1 MNRFVFYIGAV
12 LTVFNFSVPAAAAA
26 VVAAPRAV
34 SGVAESDEVAA
45 PRAVSGVAESDE
57 VAAPRAVP
65 AAQATGAEVPV
76 VGGGMVE
83 AAQDEA
89 AQDEATA
96 QDEAAQDE
104 AAAREERRRNSMAAH
119 INDELVK
126 LFMLPFIADKLF
138 EGEKINQSMLG
149 FLRLMYPT
157 TDVEKLAKLESA
169 LRPMILWK
177 RKYDYAVAKLKHRI
191 KAFNLL
197 PKDAP
202 VVAADGEYAA
212 LEEDLRKAPGEA
224 GEYQVRYRPFKYLE
238 YDRGRFG
245 EPVRRRDKNYDS
257 PEDFNSDEI
266 ALALLRLDFKG
277 FMEALGKM
285 PAMSDGADEKPALFG
300 DGGRARLLADT
311 SKLGDKKKIYA
322 VLEVQL
328 PEGMYINGDYLN
340 PAVRPAFIPEEEKV
354 APAGVAASGGRSAD
368 SGQSSRNVQSY
379 RLYQPMAGGVESNGQ
394 ARRVL
399 AGNVRFPLEII
410 RADTDKSMRIAG
422 KFRWTLCDKNGNCQP
437 METQHSLTLPASTEA
452 DISLYYSY
460 VMQGFARLPKE
471 ESRHARL
478 EAAVYHP
485 ESGELEVRF
494 ATTRPFSNAAVMAE
508 DAAGT
513 DFLRPRYEIG
523 DDYVRAFFKVGGG
536 SSLDDERARF
546 APDSGLPR
554 PYAPDGAGLAMT
566 EQGDSG
572 GSATGNEGSASGT
585 SNRGNVDGTGLGQG
599 AGAEA
604 LGRGFVGGEV
614 AISATFNDNEM
625 LRTVIRPT
633 VASGRLAKEDVRFAG
648 EGVHFAP
655 DNGLLRPYAPDGGAG
670 GTGNEG
676 SGSGTGNEG
685 SGRATGNGD
694 GTGYK
699 VVSEAFS
706 AGNDSVSG
714 FAMTEQGKAVAA
726 IPAPGSGVL
735 LMFGFM
741 LLLMPGGFY
750 LYFQLLRLIWMR
762 DDRRRILAGYGVGA
776 ALALAL
782 LGIGYN
788 GRYFGEMYQNPWL
801 LAGAA
806 AVILSLFAESLGY
819 MDFRLFRPLKTI
831 MPRGMAAGLFAVL
844 LGTVFP
850 AAYKAEALS
859 GLLARGVRFSAAEAE
874 WLAPEAASLWG
885 GLALVWLGM
894 MILPLAALAFRTRYW
909 YLLTGFRR
917 FNILY
922 NGLYIIWLA
931 WLIFAGFGSGAA
943 VLLPVG
949 LALLF
954 GIWYI
959 FPQAAI
965 EATKRLRSEA
975 RKKAAFAK
983 VQKHWLALV
992 LVWTGLMGGGLQ
1004 LAGAEAPRA
1013 TAVIER
1019 GVAAPAMTDKIA
1031 GAGIW
1036 LFNGLKKI
1044 FAPAGDTESADNMLT
1059 QALPPAEG
1067 NETADNATADNMLTQ
1082 ALPPAEGN
1090 ETADNATV
1098 NKTDTPAEAFAT
1110 GADTPAAALI
1120 FVGADYSPK
1129 SLYSLAAAKQ
1139 LAGNGV
1145 RVIRADASGDGLN
1158 ALPWFAAYR
1167 RFYAPLFIL
1176 YTARHPGGLVLPEN
1190 LNGVD
1195 FNKALAGWS
1204 E

>member
-45 PRAVSGVAESDE
+45 PRAV
-57 VAAPRAVP
+57 P

-76 VGGGMVE
+76 VGGGMV
-83 AAQDEA
+83 EA

-354 APAGVAASGGRSAD
+354 APAGVATSGGRSVD

-399 AGNVRFPLEII
+399 AGNVRFPLEIT

-422 KFRWTLCDKNGNCQP
+422 KFRWTLCDKSGNCQP

-460 VMQGFARLPKE
+460 VMQGFAQLPKE

-536 SSLDDERARF
+536 SSLDDEGARF
-546 APDSGLPR
+546 APDNRLLR

-585 SNRGNVDGTGLGQG
+585 SNEGSASGTSNRGNVDGTGLGQR

-648 EGVHFAP
+648 EGVRFAP
-655 DNGLLRPYAPDGGAG
+655 DNGLLRLYAPDGGA
-670 GTGNEG
+670 
-676 SGSGTGNEG
+676 SGTGNRG
-685 SGRATGNGD
+685 SGRVTGNGD
-694 GTGYK
+694 GAGNRGSGRVTGNGDGAGNRGSGRVTGNGDGAGYK

-931 WLIFAGFGSGAA
+931 WLVFAGFGPGAA

-975 RKKAAFAK
+975 RKKAAFAT

-1067 NETADNATADNMLTQ
+1067 NETADNATAD
-1082 ALPPAEGN
+1082 
-1090 ETADNATV
+1090 
-1098 NKTDTPAEAFAT
+1098 KTDTPAEAFAT
-1110 GADTPAAALI
+1110 GADMPAAVLI

>member
-12 LTVFNFSVPAAAAA
+12 LTVFNFSVPAAAA
-26 VVAAPRAV
+26 VPAARATEGSV
-34 SGVAESDEVAA
+34 VAESDVVAA
-45 PRAVSGVAESDE
+45 VAAVAAARAVE
-57 VAAPRAVP
+57 
-65 AAQATGAEVPV
+65 AEVPV
-76 VGGGMVE
+76 VGGGMV
-83 AAQDEA
+83 EA

-157 TDVEKLAKLESA
+157 TDMEKLAKLESA

-399 AGNVRFPLEII
+399 AGNVRFPLEIT

-523 DDYVRAFFKVGGG
+523 DDYVRAFFKVGG
-536 SSLDDERARF
+536 
-546 APDSGLPR
+546 
-554 PYAPDGAGLAMT
+554 
-566 EQGDSG
+566 
-572 GSATGNEGSASGT
+572 SATGNEGSASGT

-633 VASGRLAKEDVRFAG
+633 IASGRLAKEEVRFAG
-648 EGVHFAP
+648 EGVRFAP

-676 SGSGTGNEG
+676 SGSGTGNRG
-685 SGRATGNGD
+685 SGRVTGNGD
-694 GTGYK
+694 GAGYK

-782 LGIGYN
+782 LGIGFN

-806 AVILSLFAESLGY
+806 AVILPLFAESLGY
-819 MDFRLFRPLKTI
+819 MDFRLFRPLKMI

-931 WLIFAGFGSGAA
+931 WLIFAGFGPGAA

-1013 TAVIER
+1013 TAVMER
-1019 GVAAPAMTDKIA
+1019 GVAAQAMADKIA

-1067 NETADNATADNMLTQ
+1067 NESADNAM
-1082 ALPPAEGN
+1082 
-1090 ETADNATV
+1090 V

-1110 GADTPAAALI
+1110 GADMPAAALV

-1145 RVIRADASGDGLN
+1145 RVIRADASGSGLN

>member
-1 MNRFVFYIGAV
+1 
-12 LTVFNFSVPAAAAA
+12 
-26 VVAAPRAV
+26 
-34 SGVAESDEVAA
+34 
-45 PRAVSGVAESDE
+45 
-57 VAAPRAVP
+57 
-65 AAQATGAEVPV
+65 
-76 VGGGMVE
+76 
-83 AAQDEA
+83 
-89 AQDEATA
+89 
-96 QDEAAQDE
+96 
-104 AAAREERRRNSMAAH
+104 
-119 INDELVK
+119 
-126 LFMLPFIADKLF
+126 MLPFIADKLF

-257 PEDFNSDEI
+257 PADFNSDEI

-340 PAVRPAFIPEEEKV
+340 SAVRPVFVPEEENV
-354 APAGVAASGGRSAD
+354 APAGVAVSGGRSAD

-399 AGNVRFPLEII
+399 AGNVRFPLEIT
-410 RADTDKSMRIAG
+410 RADTSKSMRIAG
-422 KFRWTLCDKNGNCQP
+422 KFRWTLCDKSGNCRP

-460 VMQGFARLPKE
+460 VMQGFAQLPKE

-536 SSLDDERARF
+536 VGLDEEGARF
-546 APDSGLPR
+546 APDSG
-554 PYAPDGAGLAMT
+554 A
-566 EQGDSG
+566 SG
-572 GSATGNEGSASGT
+572 TSSGSATGYKGSEAFFADNEGSASGT
-585 SNRGNVDGTGLGQG
+585 GNGGSASGTGNEGSGTGLGQG

-633 VASGRLAKEDVRFAG
+633 VASGRLAKEEVRFAG
-648 EGVHFAP
+648 EGARFAP
-655 DNGLLRPYAPDGGAG
+655 DNRLPRPYAPDGGGRA
-670 GTGNEG
+670 TGNEG
-676 SGSGTGNEG
+676 SVSGTGNGGGTG

-699 VVSEAFS
+699 VVSEAFF
-706 AGNDSVSG
+706 AGIGGSDSVSG
-714 FAMTEQGKAVAA
+714 LAMTEKGNAVAA

-819 MDFRLFRPLKTI
+819 MDFRLFRPLKMI

-850 AAYKAEALS
+850 AVYKAEALA
-859 GLLARGVRFSAAEAE
+859 GLLARGVQFSAEKAV
-874 WLAPEAASLWG
+874 WLAADAASLWG

-894 MILPLAALAFRTRYW
+894 MILPLATLAFRTRYW

-922 NGLYIIWLA
+922 NGLYIVWLA
-931 WLIFAGFGSGAA
+931 WLIFAGFGLGAA
-943 VLLPVG
+943 VFLPVG

-975 RKKAAFAK
+975 RKKAAFAT

-1013 TAVIER
+1013 TAVMER
-1019 GVAAPAMTDKIA
+1019 GVAAQAMTDKIA
-1031 GAGIW
+1031 GAGVW
-1036 LFNGLKKI
+1036 LFNGLKRI

-1067 NETADNATADNMLTQ
+1067 NESADNATADKTNTS
-1082 ALPPAEGN
+1082 AEIS
-1090 ETADNATV
+1090 A
-1098 NKTDTPAEAFAT
+1098 AE
-1110 GADTPAAALI
+1110 ADTPAAMLV

-1145 RVIRADASGDGLN
+1145 RVIQVDASGKGIN

-1176 YTARHPGGLVLPEN
+1176 YTERHPGGLVLPEN

>member
-26 VVAAPRAV
+26 AQAVTAPRAV
-34 SGVAESDEVAA
+34 GGNVVAESDGAVA
-45 PRAVSGVAESDE
+45 P
-57 VAAPRAVP
+57 AAAAVP

-76 VGGGMVE
+76 VSGGMVE

-89 AQDEATA
+89 MAQDEATA
-96 QDEAAQDE
+96 QDEAA
-104 AAAREERRRNSMAAH
+104 AREKRRRNSMAAH

-126 LFMLPFIADKLF
+126 FFMLPFIADKLF

-354 APAGVAASGGRSAD
+354 APAGMAASGGRSAD

-399 AGNVRFPLEII
+399 AGNVRFPLEIT
-410 RADTDKSMRIAG
+410 RADTSKSMRIAG
-422 KFRWTLCDKNGNCQP
+422 KFRWTLCDKSGNCRP

-460 VMQGFARLPKE
+460 VMQGFAQLPKE

-485 ESGELEVRF
+485 ASGELEVRF

-536 SSLDDERARF
+536 A
-546 APDSGLPR
+546 SG
-554 PYAPDGAGLAMT
+554 
-566 EQGDSG
+566 
-572 GSATGNEGSASGT
+572 TGNGGSASGT
-585 SNRGNVDGTGLGQG
+585 SSGRATGNEGNGDGTGLGQG
-599 AGAEA
+599 AGTEA

-633 VASGRLAKEDVRFAG
+633 VASSRSAKEEVRFAG
-648 EGVHFAP
+648 EGVRFAPDSGLPRPYAPDGGAGLDDEGVRFAP
-655 DNGLLRPYAPDGGAG
+655 DNGLLRPYAPDGAG
-670 GTGNEG
+670 LAMTEKGDSGG
-676 SGSGTGNEG
+676 S
-685 SGRATGNGD
+685 ATGNVD
-694 GTGYK
+694 GVGYK

-714 FAMTEQGKAVAA
+714 LAMAEQGKAVAA

-806 AVILSLFAESLGY
+806 AVILPLFAESLGY

-831 MPRGMAAGLFAVL
+831 MPRGMATGLFAVL

-931 WLIFAGFGSGAA
+931 WLIFAGFGPGAA

-975 RKKAAFAK
+975 RKKAAFAT

-1013 TAVIER
+1013 TAVMER

-1031 GAGIW
+1031 GAGVW

-1059 QALPPAEG
+1059 QALPSAEG
-1067 NETADNATADNMLTQ
+1067 NEMADNATAD
-1082 ALPPAEGN
+1082 
-1090 ETADNATV
+1090 
-1098 NKTDTPAEAFAT
+1098 KTDTPVEAFAT
-1110 GADTPAAALI
+1110 GADTPAALLI

-1145 RVIRADASGDGLN
+1145 RVIRADASGGGLN

-1176 YTARHPGGLVLPEN
+1176 YTERHPGGLVLPEN

>member
-12 LTVFNFSVPAAAAA
+12 LTVFNFSVPAAAVAA
-26 VVAAPRAV
+26 VPAPRATEGSV
-34 SGVAESDEVAA
+34 VAESDGVAA
-45 PRAVSGVAESDE
+45 
-57 VAAPRAVP
+57 VAAAR
-65 AAQATGAEVPV
+65 ATGAEVPV

-83 AAQDEA
+83 AAQDEV
-89 AQDEATA
+89 
-96 QDEAAQDE
+96 AAQDE
-104 AAAREERRRNSMAAH
+104 AAAREKRRRNSMAAH

-126 LFMLPFIADKLF
+126 FFMLPFIADKLF

-157 TDVEKLAKLESA
+157 TDMEKLAKLESA

-368 SGQSSRNVQSY
+368 SGQSNRNVQSY

-399 AGNVRFPLEII
+399 AGNVRFPLEIT

-460 VMQGFARLPKE
+460 VMQGFAQLPKE

-485 ESGELEVRF
+485 ASGELEVRF

-536 SSLDDERARF
+536 GSATGNGDGTGLGQGAGAEALRRGFVDGEVAISATFNDNEMLRTVIRPTLASGRSANEEVRFAGEGARFAPDNGLLRPYALDGGGSLDDEGVRF

-566 EQGDSG
+566 EKGDSG
-572 GSATGNEGSASGT
+572 GSATGN
-585 SNRGNVDGTGLGQG
+585 VDG
-599 AGAEA
+599 
-604 LGRGFVGGEV
+604 V
-614 AISATFNDNEM
+614 
-625 LRTVIRPT
+625 
-633 VASGRLAKEDVRFAG
+633 
-648 EGVHFAP
+648 
-655 DNGLLRPYAPDGGAG
+655 
-670 GTGNEG
+670 
-676 SGSGTGNEG
+676 
-685 SGRATGNGD
+685 
-694 GTGYK
+694 GYK

-782 LGIGYN
+782 LGIGFN

-806 AVILSLFAESLGY
+806 AVILPLFAESLGY
-819 MDFRLFRPLKTI
+819 MDFRLFRPLKMI

-850 AAYKAEALS
+850 VAYKAEALS

-931 WLIFAGFGSGAA
+931 WLIFAGFGPGAA
-943 VLLPVG
+943 ILLPVG
-949 LALLF
+949 LTLLF

-975 RKKAAFAK
+975 RKKAAFAT

-1013 TAVIER
+1013 TAVMER

-1031 GAGIW
+1031 GAGVW

-1044 FAPAGDTESADNMLT
+1044 FAPAGDTESADNTLT
-1059 QALPPAEG
+1059 QALPSAEG
-1067 NETADNATADNMLTQ
+1067 NAAADNATA
-1082 ALPPAEGN
+1082 
-1090 ETADNATV
+1090 
-1098 NKTDTPAEAFAT
+1098 NKTDTPAEISAA
-1110 GADTPAAALI
+1110 GADTPAAALV

-1145 RVIRADASGDGLN
+1145 RVIRADASGGGLN

>member
-12 LTVFNFSVPAAAAA
+12 LTVFNFSVPVPAAQATEGSVVAESDGVAA
-26 VVAAPRAV
+26 VAAVAAPQATGGSVVAESDVVAAVAAPQAVAAPRAV
-34 SGVAESDEVAA
+34 E
-45 PRAVSGVAESDE
+45 
-57 VAAPRAVP
+57 
-65 AAQATGAEVPV
+65 AEVPV
-76 VGGGMVE
+76 VSGGMVE
-83 AAQDEA
+83 V

-96 QDEAAQDE
+96 QDEAVAAAQDGTTGQDE

-126 LFMLPFIADKLF
+126 FFMLPFIADKLF

-354 APAGVAASGGRSAD
+354 APAGVATSGGRSAD

-399 AGNVRFPLEII
+399 AGNVRFPLEIT
-410 RADTDKSMRIAG
+410 RADTGKSMRIAG
-422 KFRWTLCDKNGNCQP
+422 KFRWTLCDKNGNCRP

-460 VMQGFARLPKE
+460 VMQGFAQLPKE

-494 ATTRPFSNAAVMAE
+494 ATTRPFSNVAVMAE

-523 DDYVRAFFKVGGG
+523 DDYVRAFFKVGG
-536 SSLDDERARF
+536 
-546 APDSGLPR
+546 
-554 PYAPDGAGLAMT
+554 
-566 EQGDSG
+566 
-572 GSATGNEGSASGT
+572 SATGNGGSASGT
-585 SNRGNVDGTGLGQG
+585 SSGRATGNEGNGDGTGLGQG

-633 VASGRLAKEDVRFAG
+633 VASGRLAKEEVRFAG
-648 EGVHFAP
+648 EGVRFAPDSGLPRPYAPDGGAGLDDEGVRFAP
-655 DNGLLRPYAPDGGAG
+655 DNGLLRPYAPDGAG
-670 GTGNEG
+670 LAMTEKGDSGGSATGNVDGTGNGG
-676 SGSGTGNEG
+676 SASGTSN
-685 SGRATGNGD
+685 RGNGD
-694 GTGYK
+694 GVGYK

-706 AGNDSVSG
+706 AGDDSVSG

-782 LGIGYN
+782 LGIGFN

-806 AVILSLFAESLGY
+806 AVILPLFAESLGY
-819 MDFRLFRPLKTI
+819 MDFRLFRPLKMI

-859 GLLARGVRFSAAEAE
+859 GLLVRGVRFSAAEAE

-931 WLIFAGFGSGAA
+931 WLIFAGFGLGAA

-949 LALLF
+949 LTLLF

-975 RKKAAFAK
+975 RKKAAFAT

-1013 TAVIER
+1013 TAVMER
-1019 GVAAPAMTDKIA
+1019 GVAAQAMTDKIA
-1031 GAGIW
+1031 GAGVW

-1044 FAPAGDTESADNMLT
+1044 FAPAGDTESADNTLT
-1059 QALPPAEG
+1059 QVLPSAEG
-1067 NETADNATADNMLTQ
+1067 NESAD
-1082 ALPPAEGN
+1082 
-1090 ETADNATV
+1090 
-1098 NKTDTPAEAFAT
+1098 KTDTPAEISAAD
-1110 GADTPAAALI
+1110 ADTSAAALI

-1145 RVIRADASGDGLN
+1145 RVIRADASGGGLN

-1176 YTARHPGGLVLPEN
+1176 YTERHPGGLVLPEN

>member
-12 LTVFNFSVPAAAAA
+12 LTVFKFSVP
-26 VVAAPRAV
+26 VA
-34 SGVAESDEVAA
+34 
-45 PRAVSGVAESDE
+45 
-57 VAAPRAVP
+57 AVP
-65 AAQATGAEVPV
+65 AARAVAAPQATGAEVPV
-76 VGGGMVE
+76 VGGNVVGGAHNEV
-83 AAQDEA
+83 
-89 AQDEATA
+89 AQDEATG
-96 QDEAAQDE
+96 QDE
-104 AAAREERRRNSMAAH
+104 AAAREKRRRNSMAAH

-126 LFMLPFIADKLF
+126 FFMLPFIADKLF

-157 TDVEKLAKLESA
+157 TDMEKLAKLESA

-311 SKLGDKKKIYA
+311 SKLGDKKKVYA

-399 AGNVRFPLEII
+399 AGNVRFPLEIT

-460 VMQGFARLPKE
+460 VMQGFAQLPKE

-494 ATTRPFSNAAVMAE
+494 ATTRPFSKAAVMAE

-523 DDYVRAFFKVGGG
+523 DDYVRAFFKVGGAG
-536 SSLDDERARF
+536 LDDERARF

-566 EQGDSG
+566 KKGDSG

-585 SNRGNVDGTGLGQG
+585 GNGNGDGAGLGQG

-633 VASGRLAKEDVRFAG
+633 LASGRSAKEEVRFTGEGVRFA
-648 EGVHFAP
+648 P
-655 DNGLLRPYAPDGGAG
+655 DSGLLRPYAPDGAG
-670 GTGNEG
+670 LAMTELGDSSVGGGNATGNR
-676 SGSGTGNEG
+676 G
-685 SGRATGNGD
+685 SGRVTGNGD
-694 GTGYK
+694 GAGYK

-726 IPAPGSGVL
+726 IPAPGGGVL

-819 MDFRLFRPLKTI
+819 MDFRLFRPLKMI

-975 RKKAAFAK
+975 RKKAAFAT

-1067 NETADNATADNMLTQ
+1067 NETADNATAD
-1082 ALPPAEGN
+1082 
-1090 ETADNATV
+1090 
-1098 NKTDTPAEAFAT
+1098 KTDTPAEAFAT

-1139 LAGNGV
+1139 LVGNGV
-1145 RVIRADASGDGLN
+1145 RVIRADASGGGLN

>member
-12 LTVFNFSVPAAAAA
+12 LTVFNFSVPAA
-26 VVAAPRAV
+26 VVAAPRATEGSV
-34 SGVAESDEVAA
+34 VAESDGVAA
-45 PRAVSGVAESDE
+45 PRATKGSVVAESDGVAA
-57 VAAPRAVP
+57 VAAPRA
-65 AAQATGAEVPV
+65 TEAEVPV
-76 VGGGMVE
+76 ASGGVVE

-89 AQDEATA
+89 AQDEAT
-96 QDEAAQDE
+96 AQDE

-126 LFMLPFIADKLF
+126 FFMLPFIADKLF

-354 APAGVAASGGRSAD
+354 APAGVAVSGGRSAD

-399 AGNVRFPLEII
+399 VGNVRFPLEIT
-410 RADTDKSMRIAG
+410 RADTSKSMRIAG
-422 KFRWTLCDKNGNCQP
+422 KFRWTLCDKSGNCQP

-460 VMQGFARLPKE
+460 VMQGFAQLPKE

-536 SSLDDERARF
+536 
-546 APDSGLPR
+546 
-554 PYAPDGAGLAMT
+554 
-566 EQGDSG
+566 
-572 GSATGNEGSASGT
+572 GSA
-585 SNRGNVDGTGLGQG
+585 TGLGQG
-599 AGAEA
+599 SGAEA

-625 LRTVIRPT
+625 LRMVIRPT
-633 VASGRLAKEDVRFAG
+633 LASGRSANEEVRFAG
-648 EGVHFAP
+648 EGVRFAP
-655 DNGLLRPYAPDGGAG
+655 DSGLPRPYAPDGGAG

-676 SGSGTGNEG
+676 SGHAIGNKG

-706 AGNDSVSG
+706 AGDRGNDSVSG
-714 FAMTEQGKAVAA
+714 FAMAEQGKAVAA

-806 AVILSLFAESLGY
+806 AVILPLFAESLGY
-819 MDFRLFRPLKTI
+819 MDFRLFRPLKMV

-931 WLIFAGFGSGAA
+931 WLIFAGFGPGAA

-975 RKKAAFAK
+975 RKKAAFAT

-1004 LAGAEAPRA
+1004 LAGVEAPRA
-1013 TAVIER
+1013 TAVMER
-1019 GVAAPAMTDKIA
+1019 GVAAQAMTDKIA

-1044 FAPAGDTESADNMLT
+1044 FAPAGDTESADNTLT

-1067 NETADNATADNMLTQ
+1067 NESADNATAS
-1082 ALPPAEGN
+1082 
-1090 ETADNATV
+1090 
-1098 NKTDTPAEAFAT
+1098 KTDTPAEISAAD
-1110 GADTPAAALI
+1110 ADTSAAALI

-1145 RVIRADASGDGLN
+1145 RVIRADASGGGLN

-1176 YTARHPGGLVLPEN
+1176 YTDRHPGGLVLPEN

>member
-12 LTVFNFSVPAAAAA
+12 LTVFNFSVPVAA
-26 VVAAPRAV
+26 VPAARA
-34 SGVAESDEVAA
+34 
-45 PRAVSGVAESDE
+45 

-76 VGGGMVE
+76 ASGNVV
-83 AAQDEA
+83 EA

-126 LFMLPFIADKLF
+126 FFMLPFIADKLF

-157 TDVEKLAKLESA
+157 TDMEKLAKLESA

-354 APAGVAASGGRSAD
+354 APAGVATSGGRSAD

-399 AGNVRFPLEII
+399 AGNVRFPLEIT

-460 VMQGFARLPKE
+460 VMQGFAQLPKE

-536 SSLDDERARF
+536 SSLDDEGARF
-546 APDSGLPR
+546 APDNRLLR

-566 EQGDSG
+566 EKGDSG

-585 SNRGNVDGTGLGQG
+585 SNRGNVDGTGLGLG

-633 VASGRLAKEDVRFAG
+633 VASGRLAKEEVRFAG
-648 EGVHFAP
+648 EGVRFAP

-670 GTGNEG
+670 GTGNR
-676 SGSGTGNEG
+676 G
-685 SGRATGNGD
+685 SGRVTGNGD
-694 GTGYK
+694 GADYK

-931 WLIFAGFGSGAA
+931 WLVFAGFGPGAA

-975 RKKAAFAK
+975 RKKAAFAT

-1067 NETADNATADNMLTQ
+1067 NES
-1082 ALPPAEGN
+1082 
-1090 ETADNATV
+1090 ADNATV

-1110 GADTPAAALI
+1110 GADMPAAALV

-1145 RVIRADASGDGLN
+1145 RVIRADASGGGLN

>member
-26 VVAAPRAV
+26 AQAVAAPRAEGGNV
-34 SGVAESDEVAA
+34 VAESNGAVAPAAAAVPA
-45 PRAVSGVAESDE
+45 PRAVGGSVVAESNGA
-57 VAAPRAVP
+57 VAPAAAAVP

-76 VGGGMVE
+76 VSGGMVE

-89 AQDEATA
+89 MAQDEATA
-96 QDEAAQDE
+96 QDEAA
-104 AAAREERRRNSMAAH
+104 AREKRRRNSMAAH

-126 LFMLPFIADKLF
+126 FFMLPFIADKLF

-177 RKYDYAVAKLKHRI
+177 RKYDYAVTKLKHRI

-257 PEDFNSDEI
+257 PADFNSDEI

-300 DGGRARLLADT
+300 DGGRVRLLADT

-354 APAGVAASGGRSAD
+354 APAGMAASGGRSAD

-394 ARRVL
+394 ARRIL
-399 AGNVRFPLEII
+399 AGNVRFPLEIT
-410 RADTDKSMRIAG
+410 RADIDKSMRIAG
-422 KFRWTLCDKNGNCQP
+422 KFRWTLCDKNGNCLP

-471 ESRHARL
+471 ESRHVRL

-523 DDYVRAFFKVGGG
+523 DDYVRAFFKV
-536 SSLDDERARF
+536 
-546 APDSGLPR
+546 
-554 PYAPDGAGLAMT
+554 
-566 EQGDSG
+566 G

-648 EGVHFAP
+648 EGARFAP
-655 DNGLLRPYAPDGGAG
+655 DNRLPRPYAPDGGAG

-676 SGSGTGNEG
+676 SGSATGNEG
-685 SGRATGNGD
+685 SGSATGNGD

-706 AGNDSVSG
+706 AGDRGNDSVSG
-714 FAMTEQGKAVAA
+714 FAMAEQGKAVAA

-762 DDRRRILAGYGVGA
+762 DDRRRILAV
-776 ALALAL
+776 
-782 LGIGYN
+782 
-788 GRYFGEMYQNPWL
+788 FE
-801 LAGAA
+801 
-806 AVILSLFAESLGY
+806 
-819 MDFRLFRPLKTI
+819 
-831 MPRGMAAGLFAVL
+831 PRSNTMK
-844 LGTVFP
+844 LGTMRARLP
-850 AAYKAEALS
+850 EALS
-859 GLLARGVRFSAAEAE
+859 EADRVFCYRGPGVDWDPAIALL
-874 WLAPEAASLWG
+874 P
-885 GLALVWLGM
+885 LGM
-894 MILPLAALAFRTRYW
+894 KASTF
-909 YLLTGFRR
+909 
-917 FNILY
+917 
-922 NGLYIIWLA
+922 
-931 WLIFAGFGSGAA
+931 SGAVEDLAQA
-943 VLLPVG
+943 V
-949 LALLF
+949 
-954 GIWYI
+954 
-959 FPQAAI
+959 
-965 EATKRLRSEA
+965 ATAA
-975 RKKAAFAK
+975 RKGDVVLCMSNGSFGGIHQKILDELAK
-983 VQKHWLALV
+983 RQAK
-992 LVWTGLMGGGLQ
+992 T
-1004 LAGAEAPRA
+1004 AG
-1013 TAVIER
+1013 
-1019 GVAAPAMTDKIA
+1019 
-1031 GAGIW
+1031 
-1036 LFNGLKKI
+1036 
-1044 FAPAGDTESADNMLT
+1044 
-1059 QALPPAEG
+1059 
-1067 NETADNATADNMLTQ
+1067 
-1082 ALPPAEGN
+1082 
-1090 ETADNATV
+1090 
-1098 NKTDTPAEAFAT
+1098 
-1110 GADTPAAALI
+1110 
-1120 FVGADYSPK
+1120 
-1129 SLYSLAAAKQ
+1129 
-1139 LAGNGV
+1139 
-1145 RVIRADASGDGLN
+1145 
-1158 ALPWFAAYR
+1158 
-1167 RFYAPLFIL
+1167 
-1176 YTARHPGGLVLPEN
+1176 
-1190 LNGVD
+1190 
-1195 FNKALAGWS
+1195 
-1204 E
+1204 

>member
-1 MNRFVFYIGAV
+1 
-12 LTVFNFSVPAAAAA
+12 
-26 VVAAPRAV
+26 
-34 SGVAESDEVAA
+34 
-45 PRAVSGVAESDE
+45 
-57 VAAPRAVP
+57 
-65 AAQATGAEVPV
+65 
-76 VGGGMVE
+76 
-83 AAQDEA
+83 
-89 AQDEATA
+89 
-96 QDEAAQDE
+96 
-104 AAAREERRRNSMAAH
+104 
-119 INDELVK
+119 
-126 LFMLPFIADKLF
+126 MLPFIADKLF

-157 TDVEKLAKLESA
+157 TDMEKLAKLESA

-212 LEEDLRKAPGEA
+212 QEEDLRKAPGEA

-399 AGNVRFPLEII
+399 AGNVRFPLEIT

-460 VMQGFARLPKE
+460 VMQGFAQLPKE

-536 SSLDDERARF
+536 SSLDDEGARF

-633 VASGRLAKEDVRFAG
+633 VASGRLAKEDVRFTG
-648 EGVHFAP
+648 EGVRFAP
-655 DNGLLRPYAPDGGAG
+655 DNGLLRPYAPDGAGLAMTELGDSSVGGA
-670 GTGNEG
+670 
-676 SGSGTGNEG
+676 SGTGNRG
-685 SGRATGNGD
+685 SGRVTGNGD
-694 GTGYK
+694 GAGYK

-922 NGLYIIWLA
+922 NGLYIVWLA
-931 WLIFAGFGSGAA
+931 WLVFAGFGPGAA

-975 RKKAAFAK
+975 RKKAAFAT

-1013 TAVIER
+1013 TAVMER

-1067 NETADNATADNMLTQ
+1067 NETADNATAD
-1082 ALPPAEGN
+1082 
-1090 ETADNATV
+1090 
-1098 NKTDTPAEAFAT
+1098 KTDTPAEAFAT
-1110 GADTPAAALI
+1110 GADAPAAALI

>member
-1 MNRFVFYIGAV
+1 M
-12 LTVFNFSVPAAAAA
+12 VFNFSVPAAAAA
-26 VVAAPRAV
+26 VVAAVPAAQATEGSV
-34 SGVAESDEVAA
+34 VAESDGAVAPAVAA
-45 PRAVSGVAESDE
+45 VPAARAVGGNVVAESDGGVAVAAVPAAQATGSNVVVE
-57 VAAPRAVP
+57 SDGVAAPRAVP

-76 VGGGMVE
+76 VGGGMV
-83 AAQDEA
+83 EA

-157 TDVEKLAKLESA
+157 TDMEKLAKLESA

-399 AGNVRFPLEII
+399 AGNVRFPLEIT

-471 ESRHARL
+471 ESRHVRL

-523 DDYVRAFFKVGGG
+523 DDYVRAFFKV
-536 SSLDDERARF
+536 
-546 APDSGLPR
+546 
-554 PYAPDGAGLAMT
+554 
-566 EQGDSG
+566 G

-633 VASGRLAKEDVRFAG
+633 VASGRSAKEDVRFAG
-648 EGVHFAP
+648 EGVRFAP
-655 DNGLLRPYAPDGGAG
+655 DNGLLRPYAPDGGAS

-694 GTGYK
+694 GAGYK

-931 WLIFAGFGSGAA
+931 WLVFAGFGSGAA
-943 VLLPVG
+943 VFLPVG

-975 RKKAAFAK
+975 RKKAAFAT

-1013 TAVIER
+1013 TAVMER
-1019 GVAAPAMTDKIA
+1019 GVAAQAMTDKIA
-1031 GAGIW
+1031 GAWVW

-1044 FAPAGDTESADNMLT
+1044 FVPAGDTESADNTLT

-1067 NETADNATADNMLTQ
+1067 NESADNATA
-1082 ALPPAEGN
+1082 
-1090 ETADNATV
+1090 
-1098 NKTDTPAEAFAT
+1098 NKTDTPAEISAA
-1110 GADTPAAALI
+1110 GADTPAAALV

-1145 RVIRADASGDGLN
+1145 RVIRADASGGGLN

>member
-1 MNRFVFYIGAV
+1 M
-12 LTVFNFSVPAAAAA
+12 
-26 VVAAPRAV
+26 
-34 SGVAESDEVAA
+34 
-45 PRAVSGVAESDE
+45 
-57 VAAPRAVP
+57 
-65 AAQATGAEVPV
+65 PV
-76 VGGGMVE
+76 VSGGMVE

-89 AQDEATA
+89 M
-96 QDEAAQDE
+96 AQDE
-104 AAAREERRRNSMAAH
+104 AAAREKRRRNSMAAH

-126 LFMLPFIADKLF
+126 FFMLPFIADKLF

-157 TDVEKLAKLESA
+157 TDVEKLAKLEPA

-177 RKYDYAVAKLKHRI
+177 RKYDYAVTKLKHRI

-257 PEDFNSDEI
+257 PADFNSDEI

-340 PAVRPAFIPEEEKV
+340 SAVRPAFIPEEEKV
-354 APAGVAASGGRSAD
+354 APAGVATSGGRSAD

-394 ARRVL
+394 ARRIL
-399 AGNVRFPLEII
+399 AGNVRFPLEIT

-460 VMQGFARLPKE
+460 VMQGFAQLPKE

-494 ATTRPFSNAAVMAE
+494 ATTRPFSNVAVMAE

-513 DFLRPRYEIG
+513 NFLRPRYEIG
-523 DDYVRAFFKVGGG
+523 DDYVRAFFKVGGSATGNEG
-536 SSLDDERARF
+536 SA
-546 APDSGLPR
+546 SGI
-554 PYAPDGAGLAMT
+554 GNEG
-566 EQGDSG
+566 S

-633 VASGRLAKEDVRFAG
+633 VASGRLAKEEVR
-648 EGVHFAP
+648 FAP
-655 DNGLLRPYAPDGGAG
+655 DNGLLRPYAPDGAGLAMTELGDSGGGGAG

-676 SGSGTGNEG
+676 SGSGTGNRG
-685 SGRATGNGD
+685 SGRVTGNGD
-694 GTGYK
+694 GAGYK

-706 AGNDSVSG
+706 AGDRGNDSVSG
-714 FAMTEQGKAVAA
+714 FAMAEQGKAVAA

-819 MDFRLFRPLKTI
+819 MDFRLFRPLKMI
-831 MPRGMAAGLFAVL
+831 IPRGMAAGLFAVL

-859 GLLARGVRFSAAEAE
+859 GLLARSVRFSAAEAE

-943 VLLPVG
+943 VFLPVG

-975 RKKAAFAK
+975 RKKAAFAT

-1013 TAVIER
+1013 TAVMER
-1019 GVAAPAMTDKIA
+1019 GVAAQAMTDKIA
-1031 GAGIW
+1031 GAGVW

-1044 FAPAGDTESADNMLT
+1044 FAPAGDTESADNTLT
-1059 QALPPAEG
+1059 QVLPSAEG
-1067 NETADNATADNMLTQ
+1067 NESAD
-1082 ALPPAEGN
+1082 
-1090 ETADNATV
+1090 
-1098 NKTDTPAEAFAT
+1098 KTDTPAEISAAD
-1110 GADTPAAALI
+1110 ADTSAAALI

-1145 RVIRADASGDGLN
+1145 RVIRADASGGGLN

>member
-12 LTVFNFSVPAAAAA
+12 LTVFNFSVPVAA
-26 VVAAPRAV
+26 VPAARAVAAPRAV
-34 SGVAESDEVAA
+34 EGSVVAESDGVAAVPAARAVAA
-45 PRAVSGVAESDE
+45 PQATGGNVVAESDG
-57 VAAPRAVP
+57 VAAVP
-65 AAQATGAEVPV
+65 AARATGAEVPV

-83 AAQDEA
+83 GAHNEV
-89 AQDEATA
+89 AQDEATG
-96 QDEAAQDE
+96 QDE
-104 AAAREERRRNSMAAH
+104 AAAREKRRRNSMAAH

-126 LFMLPFIADKLF
+126 FFMLPFIADKLF

-157 TDVEKLAKLESA
+157 TDMEKLAKLESA

-257 PEDFNSDEI
+257 PADFNSDEI

-354 APAGVAASGGRSAD
+354 APAGVAASGGRLAD

-394 ARRVL
+394 ARRIL
-399 AGNVRFPLEII
+399 AGNVRFPLEIT

-460 VMQGFARLPKE
+460 VMQGFAQLPKE

-546 APDSGLPR
+546 APDNRLLR
-554 PYAPDGAGLAMT
+554 PYAPDG
-566 EQGDSG
+566 G
-572 GSATGNEGSASGT
+572 GSGTGNEGSASGT
-585 SNRGNVDGTGLGQG
+585 GNGGSASGMSNRGNVDGTGLGQG

-625 LRTVIRPT
+625 LRTVIRPK
-633 VASGRLAKEDVRFAG
+633 VASGRSAKEEVRFAG
-648 EGVHFAP
+648 EGARFAP
-655 DNGLLRPYAPDGGAG
+655 DNRLPRPYAPDGGAG

-676 SGSGTGNEG
+676 SGSG
-685 SGRATGNGD
+685 TGNGD

-806 AVILSLFAESLGY
+806 AVILPLFAESLGY

-859 GLLARGVRFSAAEAE
+859 GLLAQGVRFSAAEAE

-931 WLIFAGFGSGAA
+931 WLVFAGFGPGAA

-954 GIWYI
+954 GIWYV

-1044 FAPAGDTESADNMLT
+1044 FAPAGDTESSDERVAK
-1059 QALPPAEG
+1059 ALPTEAANDAMAGETDAPAK
-1067 NETADNATADNMLTQ
+1067 NA
-1082 ALPPAEGN
+1082 
-1090 ETADNATV
+1090 
-1098 NKTDTPAEAFAT
+1098 AEA
-1110 GADTPAAALI
+1110 DMPAALV

-1145 RVIRADASGDGLN
+1145 RVIRADASGGGLN